1 MEKEFKGFKFK
12 DFKSGKILA
21 DSPDGDKVVELCGR
35 LRDVV
40 NNGDYS
46 IRQVATAYTNMAC
59 IVMAEA
65 IAAGEMTLRDSTH
78 GLAKCMSRNIIAQAK
93 ESPDLRDS
101 FQQQLV
107 SQAKEDPIWMLVMLS
122 AIVKAKAK
130 RDARRDA
137 EEDRQKGGDYDAY

>member
-12 DFKSGKILA
+12 DFKSGKSLA
-21 DSPDGDKVVELCGR
+21 DSPDGDKVAEFYGR

-46 IRQVATAYTNMAC
+46 IGQIVIACTNMTC
-59 IVMAEA
+59 IDMAEA
-65 IAAGEMTLRDSTH
+65 VAAGEMTLRDAAH
-78 GLAKCMSRNIIAQAK
+78 GFAKCMSKNITALVK

-101 FQQQLV
+101 LQQQMV
-107 SQAKEDPIWMLVMLS
+107 SQAKEDPIWMLAMLS

>member
-12 DFKSGKILA
+12 DFKLGKILA
-21 DSPDGDKVVELCGR
+21 DSPDGDKVAELCGR

-59 IVMAEA
+59 IVMAER
-65 IAAGEMTLRDSTH
+65 IAAGEMTLRDSAH
-78 GLAKCMSRNIIAQAK
+78 GLAKCMSRNITALVK

-122 AIVKAKAK
+122 AIVKAK

-137 EEDRQKGGDYDAY
+137 ENDEKKGGDDAD

>member
-12 DFKSGKILA
+12 DFKLGKTLV

-46 IRQVATAYTNMAC
+46 IGQVVTACTNMTC
-59 IVMAEA
+59 ITMVEA
-65 IAAGEMTLRDSTH
+65 VAAGEMTLRDSAR
-78 GLAKCMSRNIIAQAK
+78 GFSECMSRNITALVK
-93 ESPDLRDS
+93 ESPDLKDS
-101 FQQQLV
+101 LQQQMV
-107 SQAKEDPIWMLVMLS
+107 SQAEKDPIWMLIMLS

-137 EEDRQKGGDYDAY
+137 ENDEKKGGDDAD